1 MSLTVHELLPNRNIF
16 SLNTGNIFYFENNS
30 QPYIITYAGGQTMQY
45 QKYSVERKKGYGEKN
60 GTSKNIKIIVFSKF
74 TQLRFK

>member
-1 MSLTVHELLPNRNIF
+1 MGLTVHELLPNKYIF

-45 QKYSVERKKGYGEKN
+45 QKYSVEKRKGYGDKK
-60 GTSKNIKIIVFSKF
+60 GTSRNTKIIVFSKF